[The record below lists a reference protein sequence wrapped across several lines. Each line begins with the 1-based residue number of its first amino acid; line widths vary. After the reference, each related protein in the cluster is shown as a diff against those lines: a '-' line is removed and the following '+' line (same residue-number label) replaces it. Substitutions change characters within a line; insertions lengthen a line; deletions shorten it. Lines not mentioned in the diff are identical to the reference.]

1 MAGCT
6 IGCHFLVCSF
16 VGCFPPVVQ
25 KLAYNCIHSC
35 RGYAFWYAGAARS
48 KAFWSDERDEMR
60 LLIPAGMFLV
70 IDGG

>member
-16 VGCFPPVVQ
+16 VGCFP
-25 KLAYNCIHSC
+25 YNNCIRSR
-35 RGYAFWYAGAARS
+35 RGLFWYAGAARS
-48 KAFWSDERDEMR
+48 KAFWSDDRDEMR
-60 LLIPAGMFLV
+60 LLIPAGRVLV